1 MVRTVLILFAI
12 AVIFFGYNSLA
23 DWLIDPDIGST
34 DTAGWIV
41 AVEQLPDGSR
51 AVMFTADGEKVN
63 SKGYEPG
70 TLDQD
75 PRWRPDGN
83 RVFFVSNRDDN
94 QYNIYRWNPDKNAV
108 VQRSTGSRAKS
119 TPYYGPP
126 DYPNLLE
133 SGMIVSAGYVMD
145 YNQRDGTLRQLL
157 PPIGRERTVGDEEGG
172 AAGQFDTQYRS
183 IGSSFKD
190 AKWGADRRVI
200 YAVMRRDAQMDEVFV
215 VNLMKPIGLSQPGP
229 IPLFAGKRIE
239 FDVGPNGTAVVAVE
253 GFALANPN
261 AADNEFIKEGRVLL
275 PWRNCLF
282 AITVD
287 KDGAPQSTPMFFDR
301 PETGVMTAPITEE
314 FRRQHDVPSDIQ
326 GLAVQQVAPDSAA
339 DRIGISV
346 GDVLMR
352 INGQPATD
360 DEAVFN
366 ALREV
371 FWADTAEFE
380 FYKSAGDDPGVKTVQ
395 YRFWAEPGVFARQ
408 PAISPDGRRVVV
420 AIGRGAV
427 EREFS
432 PGSLFVMPIKE
443 AGMYEGQA
451 VVNGEV
457 AEPRWHP
464 SGTTI
469 VYLKAGPA
477 GDRQIYTINVDG
489 TGEQNVSGGTGN
501 YMSPS
506 FSPQKRKED

>member
-23 DWLIDPDIGST
+23 EWLIDPDFGST

-51 AVMFTADGEKVN
+51 AVMFTADGEKVD
-63 SKGYEPG
+63 SKGYEAG

-94 QYNIYRWNPDKNAV
+94 QFNIYRWNPDKNRV
-108 VQRSTGSRAKS
+108 VQRSRGSRAKS
-119 TPYYGPP
+119 TPFYGPP

-133 SGMIVSAGYVMD
+133 SGMIVSAGYVME

-157 PPIGRERTVGDEEGG
+157 PPVGRERAVGADDGG

-190 AKWGADRRVI
+190 AKWGADRKVI
-200 YAVMRRDAQMDEVFV
+200 YAVMRRDEQMDEVFV
-215 VNLMKPIGLSQPGP
+215 VNLMQPIGLAQPGP

-239 FDVGPNGTAVVAVE
+239 FDVGPDGRAVVAVE
-253 GFALANPN
+253 GFAFASESDIPEG
-261 AADNEFIKEGRVLL
+261 AIKDGRVLF

-282 AITVD
+282 EITVGE
-287 KDGAPQSTPMFFDR
+287 DGNPQSNPLFFDR
-301 PETGVMTAPITEE
+301 PEAGVTTAPITDE
-314 FRRQHDVPSDIQ
+314 FRRQHDVE
-326 GLAVQQVAPDSAA
+326 GLAVQQVERGSAA

-352 INGQPATD
+352 INGQTMTD

-366 ALREV
+366 ALSEV
-371 FWADTAEFE
+371 LWADTAEFE
-380 FYKSAGDDPGVKTVQ
+380 FYDSAGDEPGRTTVQ
-395 YRFWAEPGVFARQ
+395 YRFWAEPGPIARQ
-408 PAISPDGRRVVV
+408 PAISPDGKRVVV
-420 AIGRGAV
+420 AIGTGSS
-427 EREFS
+427 EREFA
-432 PGSLFVMPIKE
+432 PYILVVMPIE
-443 AGMYEGQA
+443 EGGARAGQA

-464 SGTTI
+464 SGTKI

-489 TGEQNVSGGTGN
+489 TGERNISGGTGS

-506 FSPQKRKED
+506 FSPQKRKAD